1 MANGDFISYLRVST
15 NRQGESGLGVDAQ
28 RAAVNAYLNGGA
40 WRVVEEFVEVESGR
54 HSERPVLAKALA
66 AARLRQIPLVVAK
79 VDRLTRS
86 AAFLHRLIEAGVD
99 VRFADLPQIEG
110 PTGRFLLQQMVSV
123 AELEAGMIAKRTKDA
138 LAAAKLRGTKLGGLR
153 EGQYIN
159 DDIRA
164 ESIKTRRKK
173 AIQRA
178 EDIEPIIDEL
188 NAKGWVSFN
197 AVAKE
202 LTKRQIPTPRG
213 KSKWSAVQVMRLM
226 EHLMDVPGK

>member
-15 NRQGESGLGVDAQ
+15 TRQGESGLGLDAQ
-28 RAAVNAYLNGGA
+28 RAAVDAYLNGGR

-54 HSERPVLAKALA
+54 SSERPVLAKALA

-86 AAFLHRLIEAGVD
+86 AAFLHRLLEAGVD

-123 AELEAGMIAKRTKDA
+123 AELEAGMIGKRTKDA
-138 LAAAKLRGTKLGGLR
+138 LAAAKARGTKLGGR
-153 EGQYIN
+153 RDGQYI
-159 DDIRA
+159 DDAIRA
-164 ESIKTRRKK
+164 ESIKVRKK
-173 AIQRA
+173 KADRRA
-178 EDIEPIIDEL
+178 EDIDPIITEIQ
-188 NAKGWVSFN
+188 AKGAGSFS
-197 AVAKE
+197 AIAKE

-213 KSKWSAVQVMRLM
+213 KVKWSAVQVLRLM
-226 EHLMDVPGK
+226 ERLMDVPGK